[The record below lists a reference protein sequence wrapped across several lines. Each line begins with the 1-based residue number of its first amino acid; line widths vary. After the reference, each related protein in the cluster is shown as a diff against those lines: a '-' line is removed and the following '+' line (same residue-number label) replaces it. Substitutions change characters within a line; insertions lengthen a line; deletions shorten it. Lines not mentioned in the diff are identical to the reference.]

1 MVTIEI
7 LEVRYASAENREFPR
22 FHLDNPIEGKQY
34 RPSSVEVAGWILPGS
49 VPVVVVEAR
58 VNGCLVDPLPVN
70 QPRPDVAAD
79 YPDHPDAMLSGF
91 AAHVNLEGPEHD
103 VQVHLAAVLA
113 NNQSVDLAT
122 LVARRRAETAYFA
135 ILTASRAAAC
145 RSTGKTIATT
155 PRGLPGNAISDP
167 LCSVVIPVHN
177 QAGLTRQC
185 LDALL
190 IGNDDDP
197 AVEIIVVDDASTD
210 DTPGLLASYGD
221 RLQVVTRELNRG
233 FAGACNAG
241 AETARGELLVFL
253 NNDTVPTQGWLTA
266 LVRYA
271 DAHPT
276 AGAIGSRLLFPD
288 DTIQHAGIV
297 FGSNGLPHHIYA
309 GFPKDHPAVNI
320 SRRFQAVTAACCLIR
335 RQAWADAGG
344 FDTSFINGWEDVDL
358 CLRLGA
364 AGLEI
369 HYCHESV
376 VYHLDKATR
385 GLDSP
390 GEQHNRELFQQRWG
404 DRVERDSIRY
414 YSDDGLFSMFDTALY
429 PLVAR
434 GSQDL
439 VVVSE
444 RSDDAIER
452 VLDQY
457 AEQVTKLRVLVS
469 ALEAQL
475 AESRQSAVASALNSS
490 RGPSPADRL
499 TEH

>member
-7 LEVRYASAENREFPR
+7 LEVRYASAENSEFPR
-22 FHLDNPIEGKQY
+22 FHLDNPREGKQY
-34 RPSSVEVAGWILPGS
+34 RPASIEVAGWILAGS
-49 VPVVVVEAR
+49 GPVVVEVR
-58 VNGCLVDPLPVN
+58 LNGRLVDQLPVN

-79 YPDHPDAMLSGF
+79 YPDHPNATLSGF
-91 AAHVNLEGPEHD
+91 AAHINLEGPEHD
-103 VQVHLAAVLA
+103 VQVHLAALLE

-122 LVARRRAETAYFA
+122 LVARRRAATAYFS

-145 RSTGKTIATT
+145 RSVGKAIATT
-155 PRGLPGNAISDP
+155 PRRSSSNAISDP
-167 LCSVVIPVHN
+167 LCSVVIPIHN

-190 IGNDDDP
+190 IAIDNDP
-197 AVEIIVVDDASTD
+197 SVEIIVVDDASTD
-210 DTPGLLASYGD
+210 DTPGLLASYDD
-221 RLQVVTRELNRG
+221 RLRVITLDLNRG

-241 AETARGELLVFL
+241 AETARGQLLVFL

-266 LVRYA
+266 LIRYA
-271 DAHPT
+271 DAHPA
-276 AGAIGSRLLFPD
+276 AGVIGSKLLFPD
-288 DTIQHAGIV
+288 DTVQHAGITV
-297 FGSNGLPHHIYA
+297 GFNGLPHHIYA
-309 GFPKDHPAVNI
+309 GFPKDHPAVNV
-320 SRRFQAVTAACCLIR
+320 SRQFQAVTAACCLVR
-335 RQAWADAGG
+335 RRAWDYAGG

-385 GLDSP
+385 GPDSP

-404 DRVERDSIRY
+404 DRVERDSIHY
-414 YSDDGLFSMFDTALY
+414 YSNDGLFSMFDTALY

-439 VVVSE
+439 VVVPE
-444 RSDDAIER
+444 KSDDAIQR

-457 AEQVTKLRVLVS
+457 AEQVTTLRVLVS
-469 ALEAQL
+469 TLEAQL
-475 AESRQSAVASALNSS
+475 AKSRQSDVGSTLNSS
-490 RGPSPADRL
+490 RDPSPTDRL